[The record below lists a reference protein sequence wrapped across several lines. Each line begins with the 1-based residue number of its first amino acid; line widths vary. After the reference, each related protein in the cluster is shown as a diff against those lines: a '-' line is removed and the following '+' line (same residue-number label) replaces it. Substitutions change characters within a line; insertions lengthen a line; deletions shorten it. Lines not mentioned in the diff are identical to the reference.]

1 MSLKVKRG
9 NRDFGT
15 TGLQSETSL
24 ATQHSGIYDMKHP
37 LLTHWTPYMP
47 RRSRT
52 RGGLPEWLSQTELP
66 VFVVDSRR
74 VVLFFNR
81 GCEKL
86 TGWTA
91 GDLIG
96 KVCEIHSDGAAD
108 RVTTLLS
115 ALSPPVPLGPASN
128 RIHILTREG
137 ESLDRVAH
145 FFPLSPVDPVTE
157 EPHPLRWLG
166 IIGQR
171 PAPVAVTPVSAESE
185 LHAELSTLK
194 SDLRKRYSFDHVIAT
209 ESSMRRLLDRIQ
221 LAVNQ
226 LATIAF
232 YGPPGTGRE
241 HLARAV
247 HSAGENRIRAF
258 VPVDC
263 RLPAEALSEILD
275 RLSTPDTM
283 DLPIPVLR
291 VGAVLLKHVE
301 SLPRELQQSLVQK
314 VDLAPGPHAIRWM
327 MSADSSIDDL
337 VDTGVMLPDF
347 RDRFG
352 VLEAA
357 LPPLRDRPADLG
369 LLAQHA
375 LEECNSGAE
384 KQLTGFSPD
393 VWKEFYAYNWPG
405 QLDELFSVVQEAHAA
420 SAGPV
425 VSMPDLPFRFR
436 AGKEAQTVS
445 PPFPVPQISLD
456 ALLMKVEK
464 EQLLSALERSR
475 GSKQLAAEFLGIPR
489 AKLYRRME
497 VHGLWKPND
506 PSDPAS

>member
-1 MSLKVKRG
+1 MS
-9 NRDFGT
+9 
-15 TGLQSETSL
+15 
-24 ATQHSGIYDMKHP
+24 
-37 LLTHWTPYMP
+37 

-81 GCEKL
+81 GCERL

-96 KVCEIHSDGAAD
+96 KVCEVHSDGAAD
-108 RVTTLLS
+108 RLTTLLS
-115 ALSPPVPLGPASN
+115 ALCPPVPPVPTSN
-128 RIHILTREG
+128 RIHVLTQEG

-145 FFPLSPVDPVTE
+145 FFPLPPV
-157 EPHPLRWLG
+157 EPEPDESHPLRWLG

-171 PAPVAVTPVSAESE
+171 SATVSVAPVSAESE

-209 ESSMRRLLDRIQ
+209 ESSMRRLLARLQ

-226 LATIAF
+226 LTTIAF
-232 YGPPGTGRE
+232 YGQAGTGRE

-247 HSAGENRIRAF
+247 HYASENRIRAF

-263 RLPAEALSEILD
+263 RLPVEALSEILD
-275 RLSTPDTM
+275 RLSTPDKI

-291 VGAVLLKHVE
+291 VGAVLLQHVE
-301 SLPRELQQSLVQK
+301 SLPRELQLSLIEN
-314 VDLAPGPHAIRWM
+314 VDLTPGPHAIRWM
-327 MSADSSIDDL
+327 MSAASSFDGL

-347 RDRFG
+347 RDKFG
-352 VLEAA
+352 VLEVA
-357 LPPLRDRPADLG
+357 LPSLRERPADLAF
-369 LLAQHA
+369 LAQHA
-375 LEECNSGAE
+375 LEECNSGSQ

-393 VWKEFYAYNWPG
+393 VWREFQAYNWPG
-405 QLDELFSVVQEAHAA
+405 QLDELFAVVREAHAT
-420 SAGPV
+420 SAGPI
-425 VSMPDLPFRFR
+425 VSIPDLPFRFR
-436 AGKEAQTVS
+436 AGKEAQNVG
-445 PPFPVPQISLD
+445 PPLPNLQISLD
-456 ALLMKVEK
+456 ELLTKVEK
-464 EQLLSALERSR
+464 EHLLSALERSR
-475 GSKQLAAEFLGIPR
+475 GSKQLAADFLGIPR

-497 VHGLWKPND
+497 AHGLWKPND
-506 PSDPAS
+506 PPETAP